1 MTLRYHSLA
10 VGWIFSL
17 LLFEIS
23 TSRGAVNDQ
32 PEKVS
37 KKKESAKMRV
47 IEIVPS
53 KSIGAVALGAPVKS
67 LPKGATVAELDG
79 KYMGI
84 NFTHKGGKID
94 DVWIDDLR
102 KMRHPIL
109 WAGHEVSHHAKL
121 DELKKLFGP
130 CQTVPGLK
138 GGMSFKCESGI
149 TLGCDFNGT
158 GSFIQIRLL
167 PDWGR

>member
-1 MTLRYHSLA
+1 MAFRHYILA
-10 VGWIFSL
+10 VSSIVSL
-17 LLFEIS
+17 LLIGICN
-23 TSRGAVNDQ
+23 SRGAVNDQ
-32 PEKVS
+32 LEKVL
-37 KKKESAKMRV
+37 KKKESAKMTV
-47 IEIVPS
+47 IEIIPG

-84 NFTHKGGKID
+84 NFAHKDGKID

-102 KMRHPIL
+102 KMRHPIH
-109 WAGHEVSHHAKL
+109 WASHEVPHHAKL

-138 GGMSFKCESGI
+138 GGMSFKCDSGI

-158 GSFIQIRLL
+158 GSFVQIRIL
-167 PDWGR
+167 PDWDS

>member
-1 MTLRYHSLA
+1 MTFRYALA
-10 VGWIFSL
+10 VGSIFSL
-17 LLFEIS
+17 MS
-23 TSRGAVNDQ
+23 SVSAGAANNEA
-32 PEKVS
+32 EKVL
-37 KKKESAKMRV
+37 KKRESVKMKV
-47 IEIVPS
+47 IEILPG
-53 KSIGAVALGAPVKS
+53 KSIGAVALGAPVGA

-79 KYMGI
+79 NYMGI
-84 NFTHKGGKID
+84 NFTHKEGRID

-109 WAGHEVSHHAKL
+109 WAGHEVPRHAKL
-121 DELKKLFGP
+121 EELKKLFGS

-149 TLGCDFNGT
+149 TLGCEFNGT

-167 PDWGR
+167 PDWGS

>member
-1 MTLRYHSLA
+1 MTFPYALA
-10 VGWIFSL
+10 VGSISSVIL
-17 LLFEIS
+17 LGIS
-23 TSRGAVNDQ
+23 ISNGAVNNDA
-32 PEKVS
+32 EKAL
-37 KKKESAKMRV
+37 KKKESVKMKV
-47 IEIVPS
+47 IEIIPG
-53 KSIGAVALGAPVKS
+53 KSIGAVALGAPVGA

-84 NFTHKGGKID
+84 NFTHKEGRID

-102 KMRHPIL
+102 KMRNPIL
-109 WAGHEVSHHAKL
+109 WAGHEVPRHAKL
-121 DELKKLFGP
+121 EELKKLFGP

-167 PDWGR
+167 PDWGG